1 MASTTV
7 NVCRRNLF
15 AAYILTTVQV
25 VRYTALLGGVFY
37 GIAHR
42 RSLQKAHD
50 ADVKSHAIHQREH
63 LIAEAKEAWKKK
75 QESPKGGG
83 ESLFLCIIV
92 LFLPVLC
99 QLSTVRR
106 SRPSVGHDPHVVMSC
121 LPFP

>member
-15 AAYILTTVQV
+15 ATCVLTSVQV

-50 ADVKSHAIHQREH
+50 ADVKSHAIHEREH

-83 ESLFLCIIV
+83 ESLFLSITV
-92 LFLPVLC
+92 EFLPVLGKP
-99 QLSTVRR
+99 SAVHRA
-106 SRPSVGHDPHVVMSC
+106 RPSVGHVYHGVTSC